1 MSSEQSGRARTE
13 LDKLEF
19 SGRVHGAKASPCLQG
34 EGDRRTAVEGIVTR
48 RKWDKTASFNPL
60 SHGRAVTAPL
70 VNKWSPRAINYHL
83 SLCPCPSLLI
93 PHFLCQHLPFCDM
106 LFFAAVLYF
115 KTGTASLHRKSC

>member
-48 RKWDKTASFNPL
+48 RKWDKAASFNPL
-60 SHGRAVTAPL
+60 SQPSADSSPYSR
-70 VNKWSPRAINYHL
+70 KWSLRALNYRE
-83 SLCPCPSLLI
+83 SLKTQKNALVKPVKGR
-93 PHFLCQHLPFCDM
+93 
-106 LFFAAVLYF
+106 FF
-115 KTGTASLHRKSC
+115 